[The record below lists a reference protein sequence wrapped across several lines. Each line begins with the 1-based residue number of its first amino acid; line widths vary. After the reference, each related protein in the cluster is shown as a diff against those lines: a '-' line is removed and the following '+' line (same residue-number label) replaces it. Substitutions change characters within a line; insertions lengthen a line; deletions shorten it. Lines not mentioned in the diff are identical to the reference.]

1 MSGDATP
8 AEARAGGLGRAW
20 RKVVAAVNAPGSDDK
35 WWARYPIAL
44 GLVAG
49 AWYLVDQKPG
59 LWWLSTIFVLSAA
72 VYAREVSLIILGLGL
87 LIAMVSGLAALPLN
101 LAVILGAALIAYGVY
116 RVKDPT
122 IDTRLPL
129 IGKFIA
135 NRREAQQAAHLL
147 QNPYY
152 ATLREAL
159 DVYWTNEP
167 AHVGQVNAELMRSI
181 REQFV
186 QEGLAISNSE
196 NPLMENRQ
204 RLAHAVAECA
214 RLQVLVMPPP
224 PESDRTG
231 IRGKWGVSGQLQER
245 LLDLATANK
254 DLREWLYGF
263 ADMDTWDAVWSVVL
277 TRYWIVLARANL
289 LSALRQPLDDRH
301 PVPGKDWYKPFLE
314 AQCGR
319 YEHEFRE
326 SLGMRSNL
334 EAEGFVATIQC
345 MKLALFVNCVIQ
357 GAKYPDLD
365 WRYRCAE
372 IDSAG
377 PGDA

>member
-8 AEARAGGLGRAW
+8 AAGRAGGLVGTW

-35 WWARYPIAL
+35 WWARYPWAAL
-44 GLVAG
+44 LLFA
-49 AWYLVDQKPG
+49 AWYLVDSKPH
-59 LWWLSTIFVLSAA
+59 LWWLSAFFVLGAA
-72 VYAREVSLIILGLGL
+72 GLAREVSLIVLGLVL
-87 LIAMVSGLAALPLN
+87 LVAVISGLAALPLS
-101 LAVILGAALIAYGVY
+101 LAVILSAALIAYGVY
-116 RVKDPT
+116 RAKDPS

-135 NRREAQQAAHLL
+135 NRREAKQAAQLL

-152 ATLREAL
+152 ATLRQAL
-159 DVYWTNEP
+159 DVHWTNQP
-167 AHVGQVNAELMRSI
+167 AHAGQVNAQLMHDI
-181 REQFV
+181 REQLV
-186 QEGLAISNSE
+186 QEGLAIANSE

-204 RLAHAVAECA
+204 RLAVAVAEWA

-224 PESDRTG
+224 PEPDSTG
-231 IRGKWGVSGQLQER
+231 MRGKWGVSGELKER

-263 ADMDTWDAVWSVVL
+263 EGMDTWESVWSAVL
-277 TRYWIVLARANL
+277 TRYWIVLARANV
-289 LSALRQPLDDRH
+289 LSALRTPLDDRH
-301 PVPGKDWYKPFLE
+301 PVVDKDWFKPFLE

-319 YEHEFRE
+319 YEHEYRE
-326 SLGMRSNL
+326 SLGMPSNL
-334 EAEGFVATIQC
+334 AAEKFTATIEC

-365 WRYRCAE
+365 WRDRCAE
-372 IDSAG
+372 IDRAE
-377 PGDA
+377 PEDV

>member
-8 AEARAGGLGRAW
+8 TVGAGGLGGTW
-20 RKVVAAVNAPGSDDK
+20 RKVIAAVNAPGSDDK

-44 GLVAG
+44 GMVAG
-49 AWYLVDQKPG
+49 AWYLVEQKPS

-72 VYAREVSLIILGLGL
+72 VYAREVSLIVLGLGL
-87 LIAMVSGLAALPLN
+87 LIAVISGLAALPLS

-116 RVKDPT
+116 RAKDPSV
-122 IDTRLPL
+122 DTRLPL

-135 NRREAQQAAHLL
+135 NRREAKQAAQLL

-152 ATLREAL
+152 ATLRQAL

-167 AHVGQVNAELMRSI
+167 AHAGQVNAQLMHDI
-181 REQFV
+181 REQLV
-186 QEGLAISNSE
+186 QEGLAIANSE
-196 NPLMENRQ
+196 NPVMENRT
-204 RLAHAVAECA
+204 RLAAAVAECA
-214 RLQVLVMPPP
+214 RLQVLVIPPP
-224 PESDRTG
+224 PEFDSTA
-231 IRGKWGVSGQLQER
+231 IRGKWGVSGELKQR

-263 ADMDTWDAVWSVVL
+263 AGVDTWNAVWDAVL
-277 TRYWIVLARANL
+277 TRYWIVLARANV
-289 LSALRQPLDDRH
+289 LSALRRPLDDSH
-301 PVPGKDWYKPFLE
+301 PVFEKDWYKPFLE

-319 YEHEFRE
+319 YEHEYRE
-326 SLGMRSNL
+326 SLELPSNL
-334 EAEGFVATIQC
+334 AAESFAATIQC

-365 WRYRCAE
+365 WRDRCAE
-372 IDSAG
+372 IDRAG
-377 PGDA
+377 PDDA